1 MFRLYPGRGPV
12 VQPHPS
18 WPVACTAT
26 CYAAVSVGD
35 AVVTGDYAAHGPH
48 FLDWKSLAEKGCVS
62 MAAVP
67 MFSCNRPVAVLCL
80 AADKVRLAA
89 QAPMHQQC
97 CSVVWQSC
105 REYCQ
110 CPVRSASSC
119 NA

>member
-1 MFRLYPGRGPV
+1 VFRLYPGRGPV

-26 CYAAVSVGD
+26 CYAAASVGD
-35 AVVTGDYAAHGPH
+35 AVVTGDYAAQGPH

-80 AADKVRLAA
+80 ASDKVSRAA
-89 QAPMHQQC
+89 PCHLVML
-97 CSVVWQSC
+97 
-105 REYCQ
+105 R
-110 CPVRSASSC
+110 ASTI
-119 NA
+119 AAH